1 VTSRLV
7 IAVTGATG
15 FVGQITLLKLIEAG
29 HSIRAL
35 VRNPAKVKSV
45 SHPNLVWVKGALND
59 DLSDFVKDADV
70 VLHIAGA
77 IKGRVRADYFKVN
90 ADGTRLLAQQAQS
103 AGVKRFVLLSSIAAR
118 VSELSDYAASK
129 HAGEIALKE
138 VFKGK
143 VAIVRAPPVFGPG
156 DEATRPFFEAAD
168 KGFLPVPGGKNW
180 RLRKLSLVYV
190 DDLADCLSD
199 LAVQGAYDG
208 EVISPATL
216 GSITWPDFAAVCRQA
231 LERPVK
237 LISIPKSLLFCVAGA
252 TNLTSRF
259 FGRGHLTLGK
269 LREFLYE
276 DWSSS
281 DSISEA
287 TPIKEALLAT
297 LQAYRA

>member
-118 VSELSDYAASK
+118 VSELSDYAAS
-129 HAGEIALKE
+129 
-138 VFKGK
+138 
-143 VAIVRAPPVFGPG
+143 
-156 DEATRPFFEAAD
+156 
-168 KGFLPVPGGKNW
+168 
-180 RLRKLSLVYV
+180 LRKLSLVYV

>member
-1 VTSRLV
+1 MTSRLV

-15 FVGQITLLKLIEAG
+15 FVGKITLLKLLEAG

-35 VRNPAKVKSV
+35 VRNPAKRKSV
-45 SHPNLVWVKGALND
+45 NHPNLEWVKGALGD
-59 DLSDFVKDADV
+59 DLSDFVKGAEV

-77 IKGRVRADYFKVN
+77 IKGRVRADYFQVN
-90 ADGTRLLAQQAQS
+90 TEGTRMLAKQAQS

-118 VSELSDYAASK
+118 HSELSDYAASK

-138 VFKGK
+138 VFAGK

-156 DEATRPFFEAAD
+156 DQATRPFFEAAD

-180 RLRKLSLVYV
+180 RMRKLSLVYV
-190 DDLADCLSD
+190 DDLAECLST

-216 GSITWPDFAAVCRQA
+216 GSITWPDFAVQCRQA

-237 LISIPKSLLFCVAGA
+237 LISIPKSLLFCIAA
-252 TNLTSRF
+252 ASSLTSRF
-259 FGRGHLTLGK
+259 LGRGHLTLGK

-276 DWSSS
+276 DWSSN
-281 DSISEA
+281 DFISEA